1 MTAQPWCGALRD
13 DARGT
18 ASVEYV
24 IVLSL
29 VSVGAALAVI
39 ALGPR
44 LLELFTLQR
53 SILLSPIP

>member
-1 MTAQPWCGALRD
+1 MNASICALVRD
-13 DARGT
+13 SRGT

-24 IVLSL
+24 LVLSL
-29 VSVGAALAVI
+29 VSLGAALAVI

-44 LLELFTLQR
+44 LLELFLFQR

>member
-1 MTAQPWCGALRD
+1 VRASVRVPCIGTQ
-13 DARGT
+13 GT
-18 ASVEYV
+18 AAVEYV

-44 LLELFTLQR
+44 LLALFLFQR
-53 SILLSPIP
+53 SILLSPLP

>member
-1 MTAQPWCGALRD
+1 MSASSFALLRD
-13 DARGT
+13 TRGT

-24 IVLSL
+24 LVLSL

-44 LLELFTLQR
+44 LLELFLFQR

>member
-1 MTAQPWCGALRD
+1 MRSSIGVLCRDTCGA
-13 DARGT
+13 
-18 ASVEYV
+18 ASVEYA

-44 LLELFTLQR
+44 LLELFLFQR

>member
-1 MTAQPWCGALRD
+1 VKAVVALYRD
-13 DARGT
+13 TRGI

-44 LLELFTLQR
+44 LLELFLLQR